1 MEKRDLK
8 KYVAPTSE
16 IIEEELE
23 GELMQVSI
31 VNPFEQS

>member
-1 MEKRDLK
+1 MEKKKLK

-23 GELMQVSI
+23 GELMDVSI
-31 VNPFEQS
+31 VQPEW

>member
-23 GELMQVSI
+23 GALMQVSI
-31 VNPFEQS
+31 EDPFGQS